1 MKVLLMKY
9 RFFTVT
15 VPFILLAVGA
25 FYFTAQFIQP
35 SPKKEITIATGS
47 KTGNY
52 YKTALEYK
60 KLLEKDKVKVNIITS
75 AGSIDNIKLL
85 EENKADIAF
94 LQNGTIT
101 NEEAKNAKSL
111 ASIYYEPLWVFYKND
126 GYPVD
131 YIIQFISK
139 KISIGKVGSGTRD
152 LAQDILKD
160 NGIDS
165 TNSSILN
172 YSTNQAKEALL
183 NNEIDAMF
191 VVSSHKSK
199 TVKELLANPKINVLS
214 FKRARAYSRK
224 YAFLEALTL
233 YEGTL
238 DLYRNLPDENISLLA
253 TTANLA
259 VRNDFSEELTRLLLK
274 TIVKVHNKKGLFAKE
289 DQFPNSLNMQLDL
302 SEEAQRYFENGDT
315 FLEKIFPY
323 WIASNI
329 DRLKILLI
337 PLLTLLFPLFKGFFP
352 LYNWSM
358 RSKIYRW
365 YDEIR
370 EIDNELETLEK
381 LKLKEELEKLEKL
394 RSEISKET
402 KVPLSFMGEY
412 YNLQLHLD
420 HVTKRVEK
428 LL

>member
-1 MKVLLMKY
+1 MKY

-15 VPFILLAVGA
+15 VPIILLVVGS

-52 YKTALEYK
+52 YKTAIEYK
-60 KLLEKDKVKVNIITS
+60 KLLEKDNVKVNILTS
-75 AGSIDNIKLL
+75 AGSIENIGLL
-85 EENKADIAF
+85 KQNKADIIF
-94 LQNGTIT
+94 LQNGTIS
-101 NEEAKNAKSL
+101 NEEAKGAKSL

-131 YIIQFISK
+131 YVIQLISK
-139 KISIGKVGSGTRD
+139 KISIGKEGSGTLD
-152 LAQDILKD
+152 LAQEILKD
-160 NGIDS
+160 NGINN
-165 TNSSILN
+165 TNSTILE
-172 YSTNQAKEALL
+172 YSSSKAKDALL
-183 NNEIDAMF
+183 KGDIDAMF
-191 VVSSHKSK
+191 VVSSHKSQ
-199 TVKELLANPKINVLS
+199 TVKELLANPDINVLS

-224 YAFLEALTL
+224 YTFLEALTL

-238 DLYRNLPDENISLLA
+238 DLYRNLPDENINLLA

-259 VRNDFSEELTRLLLK
+259 VKDGFSEELTRLFLK
-274 TIVKVHNKKGLFAKE
+274 KVTEVHDRKGLFAKAE
-289 DQFPNSLNMQLDL
+289 QFPNTFNMQLEL
-302 SEEAQRYFENGDT
+302 SEEAKRYFEYGDT
-315 FLEKIFPY
+315 FLEKVFPY

-370 EIDNELETLEK
+370 EIDNELEVLEK
-381 LKLKEELEKLEKL
+381 SKLQEELEKLEKL
-394 RSEISKET
+394 RYEISQET

-412 YNLQLHLD
+412 YNLQIHLD

-428 LL
+428 LLFN